1 MIEPMSLASVVAGCD
16 GLIIEVHDKPDE
28 SLCDKNQAI
37 NVETL
42 QTIIDKVK
50 KLQGDE

>member
-28 SLCDKNQAI
+28 SLCDKNLSI

-42 QTIIDKVK
+42 QAIIDKVK